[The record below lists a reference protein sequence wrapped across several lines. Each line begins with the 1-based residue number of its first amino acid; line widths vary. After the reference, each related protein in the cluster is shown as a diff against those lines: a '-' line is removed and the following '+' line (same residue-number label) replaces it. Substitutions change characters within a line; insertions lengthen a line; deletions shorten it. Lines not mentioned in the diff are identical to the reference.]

1 MKKVIRV
8 CLALLFVSVLVSPTI
23 CLIEANVADQNK
35 QDQLF
40 LFLENVASIEIA
52 KYKVEL
58 AYSGASQREDTRG
71 DGTEMFYHFIS
82 QESKLDISC
91 EFRDSTLVCCLV
103 TPISGPPFLT
113 DSYKTSLD
121 ACKNIIARYQDF
133 SKASYLE
140 GMRTALD
147 AVTESKNTT
156 IEKTNEKLTITFE
169 DYGYVNTVWMNTVN
183 GIPCYYTTVFLTIR
197 NGTFVSLSD
206 DVNRY
211 PVGSADVKVG
221 KEQAID
227 TALERMK
234 TFSYQVGDN
243 VVGSLAVLANVTL
256 YPRLTMEPR
265 NGALYPHWEMYIPLA
280 AVYPGN
286 VATVHVM
293 MWADTGE
300 ISHMTASST
309 LGNTPPED
317 SSLNTP
323 PPYTLNPESTQTPT
337 ASAETTAPPQPT
349 SSPTAA
355 SLETPVQSTQPTA
368 TSSPSASP
376 SQQPTQTPS
385 PKPTDSPAPSDS
397 GFPFATAAVT
407 AISVVAAAAAALL
420 LWKKRK

>member
-1 MKKVIRV
+1 M
-8 CLALLFVSVLVSPTI
+8 
-23 CLIEANVADQNK
+23 
-35 QDQLF
+35 
-40 LFLENVASIEIA
+40 
-52 KYKVEL
+52 
-58 AYSGASQREDTRG
+58 
-71 DGTEMFYHFIS
+71 
-82 QESKLDISC
+82 
-91 EFRDSTLVCCLV
+91 
-103 TPISGPPFLT
+103 T